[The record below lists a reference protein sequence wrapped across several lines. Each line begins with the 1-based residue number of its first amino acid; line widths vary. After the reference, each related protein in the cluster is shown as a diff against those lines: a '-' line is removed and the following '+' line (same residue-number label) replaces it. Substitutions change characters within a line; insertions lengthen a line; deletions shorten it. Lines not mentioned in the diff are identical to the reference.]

1 MIPAFDEADR
11 IVRSV
16 ESAVAPGV
24 EVVVVD
30 GGSRDATVRLASAA
44 GARIL
49 CCERGR
55 ALQLRRGGER
65 ATGEAVVFLHADTV
79 LPAGWVEAVRGA
91 LSDPGCAGGAFA
103 LRFAERG
110 PRERWI
116 EGWVAL
122 RNALLRLPYGDQAL
136 FVRRAVLERA
146 GGVPQVPL
154 MEDLDLVR
162 IIKQHG
168 RLVVLTQP
176 ALTSPRRYLRSG
188 VASTALRHVAAA
200 VGYELGVDRA
210 RLARWVRR

>member
-110 PRERWI
+110 LRERWI

-136 FVRRAVLERA
+136 FVRRAVLEQM
-146 GGVPQVPL
+146 GGVPIVPM

-162 IIKQHG
+162 GIKRAG
-168 RLVVLTQP
+168 RLMLLDLP
-176 ALTSPRRYLRSG
+176 ATTSARRYSERG
-188 VASTALRHVAAA
+188 ALRTLAEHGLAL
-200 VGYELGVDRA
+200 LGWYLSWDRV
-210 RLARWVRR
+210 RLARWVGR